1 MLNSLYPYYKAE
13 IGRIRDY
20 YLKNSLFLFIAPN
33 LLCAIIYLLA
43 GKLDL
48 DIARKNV
55 KTIRVQKGL
64 KREAFARSLGMSY
77 KTLANFEGGNNTISD
92 EFLSRISSGLGVSV
106 DDICSPDF
114 DQKYRAGLA
123 TSKTEPAKTR
133 GAGVL
138 RETSGAIEEF
148 LSITEGASDETIDDI
163 LAYARWRVGRA
174 GARKASA
181 GEVSYTMPKRG

>member
-1 MLNSLYPYYKAE
+1 M
-13 IGRIRDY
+13 
-20 YLKNSLFLFIAPN
+20 
-33 LLCAIIYLLA
+33 LA

-48 DIARKNV
+48 DIARRNV

-106 DDICSPDF
+106 DDICSPNF
-114 DQKYRAGLA
+114 DQKYGAGLA
-123 TSKTEPAKTR
+123 IPKTEPAPAR
-133 GAGVL
+133 GVMVL
-138 RETSGAIEEF
+138 HERSGHIQEF
-148 LSITEGASDETIDDI
+148 LNITDGASDETIDDI
-163 LAYARWRVGRA
+163 LAYAQWRVGRA

-181 GEVSYTMPKRG
+181 GDVVYATPKRG